1 MCSAIIFK
9 PFEFRG
15 QKRGVEEIGI
25 MEIFARASWLLTD
38 FLVIYDA
45 LLKSSYNNRLQL
57 FI

>member
-1 MCSAIIFK
+1 
-9 PFEFRG
+9 
-15 QKRGVEEIGI
+15 VEEIGI